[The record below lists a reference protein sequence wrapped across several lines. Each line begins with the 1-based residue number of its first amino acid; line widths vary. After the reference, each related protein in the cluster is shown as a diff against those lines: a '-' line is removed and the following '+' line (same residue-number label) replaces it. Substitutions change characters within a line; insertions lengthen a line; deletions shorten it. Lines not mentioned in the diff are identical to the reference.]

1 MRRILLLALVCLGSV
16 GLSEPAPDNSAAA
29 ALAKLASLA
38 GEWEGPFEWT
48 GARTGTG
55 RMNVAYSVTGYGSA
69 VVENLA
75 VGGVPSMMSVYH
87 IDGADLRMT
96 HYCGARN
103 QPRLKARRIDLA
115 SGAVDFAFVDIT
127 NVRSADD
134 PHVYGVEIRFRDTD
148 HFTLTFLFEGSGKKS
163 REQIDLTRV
172 AARTN
177 AS

>member
-1 MRRILLLALVCLGSV
+1 MRRILLLAAFCLASA
-16 GLSEPAPDNSAAA
+16 GLPEAAPDNSAAT

-69 VVENLA
+69 VVENLT

-87 IDGADLRMT
+87 LDGADLRMT

-103 QPRLKARRIDLA
+103 QPRLKARRIDTAAGIL
-115 SGAVDFAFVDIT
+115 DFDFVDIT
-127 NVRSADD
+127 NTRSADD
-134 PHVYGVEIRFRDTD
+134 PHVYGVEMRFRDAD
-148 HFTLTFLFEGSGKKS
+148 HFTLTFLFEGAGKKS
-163 REQIDLTRV
+163 RERIELGRV
-172 AARTN
+172 AKA
-177 AS
+177 AG